1 MKFTI
6 NFLLICFLFQSCQ
19 GQQKNKITEKNI
31 PEKIKIIDSVTT
43 KNEQGIISKASSI
56 EIIYLEGINLENS
69 EIKNFPIEI
78 QNRLKEEQNNN
89 PMYYK
94 LIANG
99 ESSSYNYSNSGKINE
114 DLKSTP
120 NVKRSK
126 ITITTINT
134 YKDINQGIFLNSTT
148 FNNADYLI
156 SNNLPKFNWKITSLK
171 KKIGKYNCIKATTN
185 GTDGLIT
192 AWYTE
197 EIPINDGPSKYWGLP
212 GIILSLNAP
221 EKTFIATEIIAKD
234 YVTIEIPK
242 KGKKMSEKEYRVFI
256 EKQPKEIV
264 TEVPSEN

>member
-1 MKFTI
+1 MKFSI
-6 NFLLICFLFQSCQ
+6 KIFLICLVLQSCQ
-19 GQQKNKITEKNI
+19 GQQKNQLAEKKTS
-31 PEKIKIIDSVTT
+31 EKIKNIDSVTT
-43 KNEQGIISKASSI
+43 KNEQGISSKASSI

-78 QNRLKEEQNNN
+78 QNSLKEEQNNN

-99 ESSSYNYSNSGKINE
+99 ENSSYNYSNSGKINE
-114 DLKSTP
+114 DIKSTP